1 MSTPRV
7 NIYGF
12 PHKGLRNGLGQ
23 LAFKLG
29 ALDINDVEGR
39 EEVLSLTE
47 ELSVLLGL
55 HLHAEEDYVLPPLE
69 AKVPGS
75 TQHNHED
82 HEAMEALEEEMV
94 NAIRALKDQPN
105 IPGLNEAYDKVN
117 LFIREY
123 YRHMSE
129 EEGEMNAVIW
139 EHFSDEEILQWQGQ
153 ILSKLTPEQF
163 FSWFKFIIPS
173 LQPHEQAIMLGGF
186 KMNAP
191 AEAYKATIEG
201 LKPFVTTKQYAHIS
215 SL

>member
-1 MSTPRV
+1 MEQLRV

-23 LAFKLG
+23 LAYKLG
-29 ALDINDVEGR
+29 SLDLNDNKAVE
-39 EEVLSLTE
+39 ETVQLAD

-55 HLHAEEDYVLPPLE
+55 HLHSEEDHVLPPLE

-82 HEAMEALEEEMV
+82 HEKMEALEHEMIAAV
-94 NAIRALKDQPN
+94 RVLKSKPS
-105 IPGLNEAYDKVN
+105 IPALNEAYDKTN
-117 LFIREY
+117 YFIREY
-123 YRHMSE
+123 YRHMAE
-129 EEGEMNAVIW
+129 EEVDMNKVIW
-139 EHFSDEEILQWQGQ
+139 EHFEDGDILQWQGA

-163 FSWFKFIIPS
+163 FSWFKFIIPA

-191 AEAYKATIEG
+191 EEAYNATIQG
-201 LKPFVTTKQYAHIS
+201 LKPFVSESQFSHIS
-215 SL
+215 AL